1 MALPKIEYPTFDL
14 TLPSSKEV
22 IKLRPFLVKEE
33 KILLS
38 AMQGEDSEE
47 ILNSILQVVNNCII
61 TEGVDV
67 EQLAT
72 IDLEYIFIRLR
83 ARSVNNIIS
92 LTYRDLEDEKRYDVE
107 VDLDKV
113 EIIYSEENNNKI
125 EVNDTIGFYLKP
137 PKSNIADKITS
148 DGDIK
153 DSTDL
158 FFSILKNCIE
168 TIYDSDN
175 VYQVSD
181 TPVEELNEFLQSLD
195 VKTFTKIQKY
205 FATLP
210 KLHYEVKYTNSL
222 GNERTITLNSLND
235 FFSLG

>member
-92 LTYRDLEDEKRYDVE
+92 LTYRDLEDEE
-107 VDLDKV
+107 
-113 EIIYSEENNNKI
+113 EI
-125 EVNDTIGFYLKP
+125 
-137 PKSNIADKITS
+137 
-148 DGDIK
+148 
-153 DSTDL
+153 
-158 FFSILKNCIE
+158 
-168 TIYDSDN
+168 
-175 VYQVSD
+175 
-181 TPVEELNEFLQSLD
+181 
-195 VKTFTKIQKY
+195 
-205 FATLP
+205 
-210 KLHYEVKYTNSL
+210 
-222 GNERTITLNSLND
+222 
-235 FFSLG
+235 